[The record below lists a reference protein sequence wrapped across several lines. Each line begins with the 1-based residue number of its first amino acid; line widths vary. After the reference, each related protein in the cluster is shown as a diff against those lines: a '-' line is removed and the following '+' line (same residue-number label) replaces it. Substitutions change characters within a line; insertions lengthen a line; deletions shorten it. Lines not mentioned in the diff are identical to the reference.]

1 MCKKILDKIRL
12 CYLIE
17 DIGLGGAEK
26 RLLND
31 LKYLD
36 KDRFTSYVWYLFSNN
51 TLEQE
56 FNSLGIKTE
65 CLNLRKDIES
75 FKSIARLLHFIMREK
90 IDIIH
95 TQLFY
100 ADFLGR
106 LVGFITRRPVITTVQ
121 SSVYEQDV
129 KFLYSKKRFILDRFT
144 AKLFNTKIIAVSEF
158 VKLSI
163 KKRFGVR
170 DEKIDVIYNSIE
182 DESNQLTP
190 SLLESYRNKF
200 KNYSNSILLLNVG
213 KLNPGK
219 GHHYLIR
226 ALAELNNK
234 KIRLL
239 LVGTGNLQ
247 SEFESY
253 AKQLGIS
260 DRVLFLGEVK
270 NIKELIAICDIFVFP
285 TLSEGMPLSLL
296 EAMVQQKPVIASN
309 IKPIQE
315 VVQNEISGILVPPK
329 DFSAL
334 AQAIEDL
341 LKLPQKAKDLGKS
354 AREVVLEK
362 FNAKKAAEELGK
374 LYESIVRKKRI

>member
-1 MCKKILDKIRL
+1 MQTSKKIKVCHI
-12 CYLIE
+12 IE
-17 DIGLGGAEK
+17 DLNRGGAEK

-31 LKYLD
+31 LRYLN
-36 KDRFTSYVWYLFSNN
+36 KDRFTNYIWYLYPNS
-51 TLEQE
+51 TLQRE
-56 FNSLGIKTE
+56 FTSLGIKTE
-65 CLNLRKDIES
+65 CLNLKKDIRS
-75 FKSIARLLHFIMREK
+75 FKSIFKLWHFIIREK

-100 ADFLGR
+100 ADILGRFVGFLGHK
-106 LVGFITRRPVITTVQ
+106 PVISTVQ
-121 SSVYEQDV
+121 SSVYEQSV
-129 KFLYSKKRFILDRFT
+129 KFLYSNNRLLIDRFT

-158 VKLSI
+158 VKSSI
-163 KKRFGVR
+163 QRKLGLKV
-170 DEKIDVIYNSIE
+170 EKIDVIYNSIE

-190 SLLESYRNKF
+190 LVVESYRNKF
-200 KNYSNSILLLNVG
+200 KSHSDLILLLTVG

-219 GHHYLIR
+219 GHQYLIR
-226 ALAELNNK
+226 ALAELKNK

-239 LVGTGNLQ
+239 FAGTGNLK
-247 SEFESY
+247 SELESY
-253 AKQLGIS
+253 AEQLGIS

-309 IKPIQE
+309 IEPIQE
-315 VVQNEISGILVPPK
+315 AIQNEINGILVPPK

-334 AQAIEDL
+334 AHAIEHL
-341 LKLPQKAKDLGKS
+341 SKHPQKAEDLGKS

-362 FNAKKAAEELGK
+362 FNAKIASEKLGK
-374 LYESIVRKKRI
+374 LYESIVRKERI